1 MLHFELFNEKNW
13 IDFESRTLSDQN
25 IFNIRKIYSNNFLH
39 KNRSNKKIKIK
50 IKAAYI
56 LLFTSVIKNY
66 IYVSFYTF
74 SIIMYKKGKLFI

>member
-13 IDFESRTLSDQN
+13 IDFESRHLSDQN

-39 KNRSNKKIKIK
+39 INRRNKKIE